1 MKNLI
6 RKILK
11 ENDFEWVEGLDVNAA
26 EKEVKGPFDKMRT
39 YHSVRGDELYD
50 LLIQYGVR
58 QPAELKEIGE
68 WLYDEFDSLYDA
80 GYENGVE
87 SCDCDGCCDDMIY
100 YDDHHD
106 EVEDAKEEAYNNGFE
121 EGKKESE
128 SEIEELRARI
138 DELESQVNE
147 GQNKKNIKRI

>member
-26 EKEVKGPFDKMRT
+26 EKEVKGPFDQMRM
-39 YHSVRGDELYD
+39 YQSVDGDRLYD

-58 QPAELKEIGE
+58 QPIELKEIGE
-68 WLYDEFDSLYDA
+68 WLYNEFEA
-80 GYENGVE
+80 VYENGTE
-87 SCDCDGCCDDMIY
+87 SCECDGCCDDMIY
-100 YDDHHD
+100 YEDHHH
-106 EVEDAKEEAYNNGFE
+106 EMESAKEDAYDRGFSD
-121 EGKKESE
+121 GKSESE
-128 SEIEELRARI
+128 SEIEELKNQI
-138 DELESQVNE
+138 SDLESRLNE